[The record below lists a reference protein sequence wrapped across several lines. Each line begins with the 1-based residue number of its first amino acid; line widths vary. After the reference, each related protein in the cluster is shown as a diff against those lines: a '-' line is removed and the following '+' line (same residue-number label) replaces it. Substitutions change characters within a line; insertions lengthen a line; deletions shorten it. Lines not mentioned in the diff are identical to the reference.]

1 MPAHR
6 RFTLPLLAAIL
17 LSSVALAVTGC
28 GYSSNSKDVVAGQT
42 VKLGQLQYTVVL
54 SRYLNPSD
62 NEDAAYLVGQPPP
75 PPGSNYFGVFFQVQN
90 EDKRPH
96 RLPKSLKITD
106 PGDQVFNAI
115 PTKSLYALPLGGE
128 VEAEEQVP
136 VLDSPAQ
143 QGPIGGS
150 LVLFELPASVS
161 ANRPLTLSIP
171 GPEGPAKVTLDL

>member
-1 MPAHR
+1 MPVHR
-6 RFTLPLLAAIL
+6 RFALPLLAAFL
-17 LSSVALAVTGC
+17 LGAVTLCVSGC

-54 SRYLNPSD
+54 SRYLNPND

-90 EDKRPH
+90 EDKVPH
-96 RLPKSLKITD
+96 RLPRSLKITD
-106 PGDQVFNAI
+106 TGGQDFDAI
-115 PTKSLYALPLGGE
+115 PSKSLYALPLGGE

-143 QGPIGGS
+143 QGPIEGS

-161 ANRPLTLSIP
+161 ASRPLTLSIP
-171 GPEGPAKVTLDL
+171 GAEGPAKVTLDL